1 MSYIYYI
8 FKVLLLTAGIYFLWI
23 SSANSQ
29 TCCSGGVPLSGNI
42 GFKGADRGAFQIE
55 LSYDLNYLITLKDGS
70 DVYTNENR
78 RRVTQSVLL
87 KAGYS
92 ITKWMA
98 LDAMFSYVNQ
108 SRRITY
114 MEAVN
119 DVSTNGI
126 GDAVLITKFILS
138 RFSET
143 GTEMQL
149 GAGPKI
155 PFGRSDMTN
164 DRGITLNADL
174 QPGSGS
180 WDIIT
185 WGYFIRQTNFR
196 PSTTISARIVGR
208 MNGSNREYLGNQIYR
223 FGNSIQLYL
232 GMGDRFLAGG
242 RILSTSL
249 SVRFRKAQSDMIN
262 GILLDNTGGQWMSII
277 PSIGWSFGQNSL
289 IQLIPE
295 IPIVSRVEGIQLTP
309 TFRIQAGIY
318 HNFGRKNKSESNTYQ
333 L

>member
-1 MSYIYYI
+1 MSYLYYI
-8 FKVLLLTAGIYFLWI
+8 LKVLFLAAGIL
-23 SSANSQ
+23 SLLASTANSQ

-42 GFKGADRGAFQIE
+42 GFEGADQGAFQME
-55 LSYDLNYLITLKDGS
+55 LSYDLNYLATLKDGS
-70 DVYTNENR
+70 DVYTNETR
-78 RRVTQSVLL
+78 RRITQSVLL

-92 ITKWMA
+92 ITSWMA
-98 LDAMFSYVNQ
+98 VDALFSYVNQ

-114 MEAVN
+114 QEAVN

-126 GDAVLITKFILS
+126 GDAVLIAKFILS
-138 RFSET
+138 SFSKT
-143 GTEMQL
+143 GTEIQL

-164 DRGITLNADL
+164 DQGITLNADL

-180 WDIIT
+180 WDFIT
-185 WGYFIRQTNFR
+185 WGYFLRQINLR
-196 PSTTISARIVGR
+196 PTTTVSARIVGR
-208 MNGSNREYLGNQIYR
+208 TNGSNREYLGSQNYR

-232 GMGDRFLAGG
+232 GIGDQFLVGN

-249 SVRFRKAQSDMIN
+249 SFRYRKAQPDMIN
-262 GILLDNTGGQWMSII
+262 GILLDNTGGQWINVI
-277 PSIGWSFGQNSL
+277 PSIGWRFGQNSL

-295 IPIVSRVEGIQLTP
+295 IPIISRVEGTQLTP
-309 TFRIQAGIY
+309 TFRIQACIY
-318 HNFGRKNKSESNTYQ
+318 HNFDRKSKSEFKTYQ